1 MSSEPVVIIGGG
13 PVGSLAARELA
24 IRGHEVLV
32 LEEHPV
38 SGIPNHCSGLMSNK
52 GIDRLQIGFPSH
64 TVQNRITGARFF
76 APNGRDY
83 FEIDRKRNE
92 MTVFDRALLDQHV
105 AALAEKAGA
114 EYLYN
119 HGARELKRQNGKLV
133 IYGRVRGEN
142 RDFSLQSSLMISAEG
157 REAKLSRQLGLEGP
171 DRSWYFPAV
180 QYELENVKD
189 IDPEFVDLYFGRTW
203 SPGFFGWAIP
213 TGPDTMRIG
222 ACRAMNI
229 PISTRKLLDRMM
241 KKHPWLAPRVKSA
254 RIYQVRGGVVLG
266 SGPVKKTSLDNFMV
280 VGDAAGQTKATTGG
294 GFNLGGFCG
303 RIAGRVA
310 ARALEEG
317 DVSERFLSRYDKEW
331 KWRFGKEFY
340 FMRVLRRFLTMID
353 DESLNEGI
361 KAANEAR
368 LDVLLEEVRDVDL
381 HGFGLI
387 KSGFKNVHLLFWGM
401 KGLPLALRSLV

>member
-1 MSSEPVVIIGGG
+1 MDLEPVVVIGGG
-13 PVGSLAARELA
+13 PVGSLTARELA
-24 IRGHEVLV
+24 KRGHHVIV

-38 SGIPNHCSGLMSNK
+38 SGIPNHCSGLMSNE
-52 GIDRLQIGFPSH
+52 GIRRLQIGFPGH
-64 TVQNRITGARFF
+64 AIQNRITGARFF
-76 APNGRDY
+76 APNGKDY

-105 AALAEKAGA
+105 ASLAEKAGA

-119 HGARELKRQNGKLV
+119 HVAKTLKRQDGELVVSGQIRGK
-133 IYGRVRGEN
+133 N
-142 RDFSLQSSLMISAEG
+142 RDFSFQSSLMISAEG

-171 DRSWYFPAV
+171 DLSWHFPAV

-189 IDPEFVDLYFGRTW
+189 VDPEFVDLYFGRKW

-213 TGPDTMRIG
+213 TGPDTMRVG
-222 ACRAMNI
+222 ACRAMNL
-229 PISTRKLLDRMM
+229 PISTRKLLQRMM

-254 RIYQVRGGVVLG
+254 RTCQVRGGIVLG
-266 SGPVKKTSLDNFMV
+266 SGPVRKTSLDNFMV

-310 ARALEEG
+310 ALSLETG
-317 DVSERFLSRYDKEW
+317 DVSRHFLSRYDKEW

-353 DESLNEGI
+353 DDRLNEGI

-368 LDVLLEEVRDVDL
+368 LDVLLDEVRDVDL
-381 HGFGLI
+381 HGLGLI
-387 KSGFKNVHLLFWGM
+387 KSGFKNSHLLFWGM
-401 KGLPLALRSLV
+401 KGLPIALRSLV